1 MVEILLRD
9 LQNRNKGSLSA
20 ENIAQLI
27 SFKAVVSV
35 TPIKWPIAFKTATD

>member
-9 LQNRNKGSLSA
+9 LQNRNKDSLSA

-27 SFKAVVSV
+27 SFKAVLYV
-35 TPIKWPIAFKTATD
+35 TPIKWPIALKTVTD